1 MKDLCII
8 LVNVL
13 KRFAECT
20 EVGEKGAEGEKKI
33 IIKSVNL
40 QEQGIDIEV

>member
-8 LVNVL
+8 FVNVL

-20 EVGEKGAEGEKKI
+20 EVGGKEKKKI
-33 IIKSVNL
+33 IESVNL
-40 QEQGIDIEV
+40 QEQGIDIEE

>member
-8 LVNVL
+8 FVNVL

-20 EVGEKGAEGEKKI
+20 EVGGKKKK

-40 QEQGIDIEV
+40 QEQGIDIEE